1 MKVRCSN
8 LDNPFQHPTRLGF
21 KVKVDCYL
29 SRCSKFPNEI
39 AVSHCPAEMLY
50 WGILEGDPEVRS
62 FVPQSHRFYL
72 GTERYT
78 SDIYYK
84 KRGRR
89 IIAELKNEKDFI
101 DFEEKSSLIREFL
114 KSTLYEFKHITNE
127 SIRER
132 ETFARNWL
140 TISRTL
146 ITSTDINTV
155 TATEEVLDRLSAASS
170 VAVGDIIDMQ
180 SRVENCQLEIAL
192 FRLANIGKVH
202 LSLDH
207 SILSADTEVRLCD

>member
-1 MKVRCSN
+1 
-8 LDNPFQHPTRLGF
+8 
-21 KVKVDCYL
+21 
-29 SRCSKFPNEI
+29 
-39 AVSHCPAEMLY
+39 MLF
-50 WGILEGDPEVRS
+50 WGILEGDPDVRS
-62 FVPQSHRFYL
+62 FVPQSHRFHI
-72 GTERYT
+72 GTRRYT

-84 KRGRR
+84 KHGRR
-89 IIAELKNEKDFI
+89 IIAELKSEKDFES
-101 DFEEKSSLIREFL
+101 FEETSSHIREFL

-127 SIRER
+127 SVRER
-132 ETFARNWL
+132 EIFARNWL

-146 ITSTDINTV
+146 VTSKDINTV
-155 TATEEVLDRLSAASS
+155 NATEIVLDQLSAESS

-207 SILSADTEVRLCD
+207 AVLSADTEVRLCD

>member
-8 LDNPFQHPTRLGF
+8 LDTPRQHPTRLGF

-29 SRCSKFPNEI
+29 TRCSKFLNDI
-39 AVSHCPAEMLY
+39 AVSHCPTEMLF

-72 GTERYT
+72 GTKRYT

-89 IIAELKNEKDFI
+89 IIAELKSEKGFE
-101 DFEEKSSLIREFL
+101 DFEETSSHIREFL

-127 SIRER
+127 SVRER

-146 ITSTDINTV
+146 VTSKDINTV
-155 TATEEVLDRLSAASS
+155 NATEIVLDRLRAEPS

-180 SRVENCQLEIAL
+180 SRIENCQMEIAL
-192 FRLANIGKVH
+192 FRLANKGKVH

-207 SILSADTEVRLCD
+207 AVLSADTEVRLCD

>member
-1 MKVRCSN
+1 M
-8 LDNPFQHPTRLGF
+8 
-21 KVKVDCYL
+21 
-29 SRCSKFPNEI
+29 
-39 AVSHCPAEMLY
+39 SHCPAEILY

-72 GTERYT
+72 GTEGYT

-101 DFEEKSSLIREFL
+101 DFEEKSFLIREFL

-192 FRLANIGKVH
+192 FRLANIGKIH

-207 SILSADTEVRLCD
+207 AVLSADTEVRLCD